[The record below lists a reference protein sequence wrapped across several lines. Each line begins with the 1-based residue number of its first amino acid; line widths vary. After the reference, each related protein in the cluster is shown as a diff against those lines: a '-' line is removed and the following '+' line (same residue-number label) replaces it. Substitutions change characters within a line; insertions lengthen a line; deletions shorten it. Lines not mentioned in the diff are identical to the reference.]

1 MMRPGYLVFAAAL
14 LGAGLPAAAQD
25 AAVPEPMQGLWI
37 SGECAAP
44 EAMLFATHRGWAM
57 LPTGGTQRLWRTE
70 RIGTVGDGY
79 ILLVG
84 DDEEHTRLLLRATP
98 AGLEV
103 REPPE
108 KLADT
113 ELPGDAPAVSFR
125 RCPAIPA
132 PLALLH
138 GEGLSFLGALDG
150 IEAACAHGDTAA
162 CIDAVWVWADVSG
175 DGTLTAAEVSR
186 LARGVAYAAM
196 LSQGTET
203 EELAA
208 ALGAG
213 ALGGVAVG
221 WALIASFDYDGSAS
235 LSKAEVMQDRFPP
248 PGLAGAVAAA
258 PSLPGPGASLSAQL
272 GGLKALFEELAPLL
286 GLPGH

>member
-1 MMRPGYLVFAAAL
+1 MMRPGPLVLAAAL
-14 LGAGLPAAAQD
+14 LAAMPAAAQD
-25 AAVPEPMQGLWI
+25 AALPEPMQGLWV

-57 LPTGGTQRLWRTE
+57 LPTGATQRMFRITRT
-70 RIGTVGDGY
+70 GTVGDGLT
-79 ILLVG
+79 LLVG
-84 DDEEHTRLLLRATP
+84 DDEEQTRLLLRATP

-113 ELPGDAPAVSFR
+113 ELPGDAPASSFR

-132 PLALLH
+132 ALALLH

-150 IEAACAHGDTAA
+150 IEAACAHGNTAT
-162 CIDAVWVWADVSG
+162 CIDAVWSWADVSG
-175 DGTLTAAEVSR
+175 DGTLTAAEVAR
-186 LARGVAYAAM
+186 LARGVAYAVM

-203 EELAA
+203 EELAG

-221 WALIASFDYDGSAS
+221 WALIASFDYDGSTS
-235 LSKAEVMQDRFPP
+235 LSKAEVTQDRFPP
-248 PGLAGAVAAA
+248 PGLAGAVTAA
-258 PSLPGPGASLSAQL
+258 PSLPRPGVSLSAQL
-272 GGLKALFEELAPLL
+272 GALKALFEELAPLL

>member
-1 MMRPGYLVFAAAL
+1 MMRPGHLVLAAAL
-14 LGAGLPAAAQD
+14 LGAVPASAQD
-25 AAVPEPMQGLWI
+25 AALPEPMQGLWV

-44 EAMLFATHRGWAM
+44 EAMLFASHRGWAM
-57 LPTGGTQRLWRTE
+57 LPTGGTQRLWRIT
-70 RIGTVGDGY
+70 RTGTAGDGFT
-79 ILLVG
+79 LAVG

-108 KLADT
+108 KLADN
-113 ELPGDAPAVSFR
+113 ELPGDAPATSFR

-150 IEAACAHGDTAA
+150 IEAACAHGDSAA
-162 CIDAVWVWADVSG
+162 CIDAVWTWADVSG

-186 LARGVAYAAM
+186 LARGVAYATM

-258 PSLPGPGASLSAQL
+258 PSLPGPGVSLSGQL
-272 GGLKALFEELAPLL
+272 GALKALFEELAPLL

>member
-1 MMRPGYLVFAAAL
+1 
-14 LGAGLPAAAQD
+14 
-25 AAVPEPMQGLWI
+25 
-37 SGECAAP
+37 
-44 EAMLFATHRGWAM
+44 MLFVTHRGWAS
-57 LPTGGTQRLWRTE
+57 LPTGGIQRLWRIART
-70 RIGTVGDGY
+70 GTIGDGST
-79 ILLVG
+79 LAVG
-84 DDEEHTRLLLRATP
+84 DDEDQTRLLLRATP

-108 KLADT
+108 KLADSD
-113 ELPGDAPAVSFR
+113 LPGDAPARSFR

-132 PLALLH
+132 ALAVLH

-150 IEAACAHGDTAA
+150 IEAACASGSASA
-162 CIDAVWVWADVSG
+162 CIDAVWAWADVSG
-175 DGTLTAAEVSR
+175 DGTLTAAEVAR
-186 LARGVAYAAM
+186 LARGAAYAMM
-196 LSQGTET
+196 LSDGTET

-258 PSLPGPGASLSAQL
+258 PSLPRPGASLAGQL
-272 GGLKALFEELAPLL
+272 GALRALFEELAPLL